1 MNKNYKSLL
10 FVCFFGM
17 YLLTIIF
24 NDGFMALDDYFVGI
38 TRYIP
43 AQTSSIMT
51 LVGTDD
57 VKSPLQLL
65 PFHALAQTGLSLGI
79 ESPYLQYRFMLTI
92 LSLISVG
99 MLFFGLVQIRNYE
112 RRQNNPE
119 SEVYFLFLL
128 GLSAFYFVMPFSMT
142 RPMFESLAAPW
153 LFLSMVNCYLYDH
166 QGRLKNLLWSV
177 FLVSVAFCLRQ
188 QLGFCAL
195 ATLIVPLMKRQYR
208 DFMLASVLG
217 FVFLLLAGIPDYFIR
232 GEYHYSLKAVT
243 LYNFEHGA
251 DYGPKPWH
259 FYLVLMFI
267 TGLIPFLF
275 AKYPAGY
282 IKSELKKYR
291 VAWLFL
297 ILFVALHN
305 MFPQK
310 WERFLVSIF
319 PILMV
324 ATAPFFWQLWKERS
338 RRKARWI
345 SLIIFNTILLIPASF
360 TRPQNAILE
369 LALQLDKHPEIT
381 KVYRTEGQPEWFPE
395 VFVAKKTYEVLDIP
409 NGTLPAQWPAI
420 DCQSWVIINEDQKI
434 KYGEQL
440 NAFKVAQELPSNWIE
455 RLAYKLNPN
464 NNQRRASMYAVTCG
478 TQSSL

>member
-1 MNKNYKSLL
+1 MKKNLKHVFL
-10 FVCFFGM
+10 VCFFGM
-17 YLLTIIF
+17 YLLTIVL

-65 PFHALAQTGLSLGI
+65 PFHTLAQTGLSLGI

-92 LSLISVG
+92 LSLLAVG
-99 MLFFGLVQIRNYE
+99 MLFFGLKQIQHFE
-112 RRQNNPE
+112 QRRNNPE
-119 SEVYFLFLL
+119 SESFFVFLL
-128 GLSAFYFVMPFSMT
+128 ALASFYFVMPFSMT

-153 LFLSMVNCYLYDH
+153 LFLSFVNCYLYD
-166 QGRLKNLLWSV
+166 QEGRLKNLLASV
-177 FLVSVAFCLRQ
+177 FFVSVAFCLRQ

-195 ATLIVPLMKRQYR
+195 ATLIIPLLKKNYR
-208 DFMLASVLG
+208 DFIYAGALG
-217 FVFLLLAGIPDYFIR
+217 LVFFLIAGIPDYFIR
-232 GEYHYSLKAVT
+232 GEYHFSLKAVT
-243 LYNFEHGA
+243 IYNVKYGA
-251 DYGPKPWH
+251 NYGSQPWH
-259 FYLVLMFI
+259 FYLVLIFV

-275 AKYPAGY
+275 AKYPAGF

-291 VAWLFL
+291 TAWIFL
-297 ILFVALHN
+297 ALFVLLHN

-324 ATAPFFWQLWKERS
+324 ATAPFFWQLWKER
-338 RRKARWI
+338 RQRKARWI
-345 SLIIFNTILLIPASF
+345 SLIILNTILLIPASF

-369 LALQLDKHPEIT
+369 LALNLNKHPEIT

-395 VFVAKKTYEVLDIP
+395 VFVAQKSYVVTDIQ
-409 NGTLPAQWPAI
+409 NGATPSQWPPI
-420 DCQSWVIINEDQKI
+420 DCQTWVIINEDQKNQ
-434 KYGEQL
+434 YGDQL
-440 NAFKVAQELPSNWIE
+440 KNFAIAQKLPSNWIE
-455 RLAYKLNPN
+455 RLAYKLNPSK
-464 NNQRRASMYAVTCG
+464 NQRRASMYAYTCRPE
-478 TQSSL
+478 